1 LFAYY
6 RDEKLCSKEWGGATK
21 EEWDGCKMK
30 SKKSSLFLSLSLS
43 LSLFLFS
50 LSVSLFLFI
59 SLYRSVWMSCLVVK
73 MTGVHSEIVGNR
85 GSVRREVLLR
95 QVRCSLLRTP
105 LPTDFRSALWIGR
118 EQWGWNAIYSHS
130 TPVETRE
137 RVPFCCRPR
146 YRRRD
151 YRLKNLMFNIL
162 TFNYRKTRLCLI

>member
-1 LFAYY
+1 MRNYA
-6 RDEKLCSKEWGGATK
+6 RRNEVEQP
-21 EEWDGCKMK
+21 
-30 SKKSSLFLSLSLS
+30 KKNEVDVRWRVRRVLSLSLS
-43 LSLFLFS
+43 LSLFLSLSFS
-50 LSVSLFLFI
+50 LSLFLFI
-59 SLYRSVWMSCLVVK
+59 SLYCLVWMSCLVVK

-137 RVPFCCRPR
+137 RVPFAVVPDITVAITDLR
-146 YRRRD
+146 
-151 YRLKNLMFNIL
+151 I
-162 TFNYRKTRLCLI
+162 LCLISSLLIIVKHNCVWFSVTFEKL